1 MNKHGKSLLP
11 KRFLWRL
18 TFLNIFVVA
27 SFIVISSLAI
37 YHTACYLVDG
47 MGTMNNQKQEQ
58 FNSTLFLYLLIF
70 SVSAIVIG
78 SLIHFYLTRKMIRP
92 IRRLIDSTKTMKKGQ
107 YPSPIEVK
115 TEDEVGQ
122 LIANFNELVQ
132 QLKNNHQ
139 NRNKLVSNL
148 SHEFRTPL
156 SNLNGYLNALTNEVI
171 EGDPKLYQSLHE
183 ETERII
189 NMVEQLEQLKEW
201 DYVSKQNFYEKEL
214 VDMQVLVEQA
224 VEMFRWSLKKAGISV
239 NVQIESGKVNVY
251 NGGVSQVVTNLLD
264 NAIRY
269 YHGSGPIMLKG
280 ENLKSEYRFTVTG
293 PGQAIPIAEQEKI
306 FERFYRIDP
315 SRNRETGGS
324 GLGLAISKELIE
336 HHNGRIGFSSEG
348 DNHIFWFTLPLSK

>member
-1 MNKHGKSLLP
+1 MLP

-18 TFLNIFVVA
+18 TFINIFVVA

-47 MGTMNNQKQEQ
+47 MGTMNIQKQEQ
-58 FNSTLFLYLLIF
+58 FNSTLFLYLWIF
-70 SVSAIVIG
+70 SISTIGIG
-78 SLIHFYLTRKMIRP
+78 SLIHFYLTKKMIRP
-92 IRRLIDSTKTMKKGQ
+92 IRRLIASTKTMRKGQ
-107 YPSPIEVK
+107 YPNPIEVRA
-115 TEDEVGQ
+115 EDEVGQ

-132 QLKNNHQ
+132 QLKSNHQ
-139 NRNKLVSNL
+139 HREKLVTNL

-156 SNLNGYLNALTNEVI
+156 SNLNGYLNALSNGVI
-171 EGDPKLYQSLHE
+171 EGDPKLYQSLRE

-201 DYVSKQNFYEKEL
+201 DYVSNQNFYEKEL
-214 VDMQVLVEQA
+214 VDMKLLAGQA
-224 VEMFRWSLKKAGISV
+224 VEMFRWKLKKTDISL
-239 NVQIESGKVNVY
+239 NIEIEPGKVIVY
-251 NGGVSQVVTNLLD
+251 NGGISQVITNLID

-269 YHGSGPIMLKG
+269 YKGSGPITLKG
-280 ENLKSEYRFTVTG
+280 ENRKTEYRFAVTG
-293 PGQAIPIAEQEKI
+293 PGQAIPIAEQENI

-336 HHNGRIGFSSEG
+336 HHNGKIGMISEG
-348 DNHIFWFTLPLSK
+348 NTHTFWFILPL